1 MVEKKWEKNKR
12 EGKHNFRFKRDF
24 PTMSLKR
31 AHEGDEEEYAPPGSV
46 VKVAKTSVDL
56 QTPAVRSSS
65 SSSSS
70 SASILSLSSFPPG
83 LVFCG
88 FGGGRRQRGLKA
100 AATREM
106 NAMVAQAWAAG
117 AADRPFQNADLADVE
132 KFDGAFDY
140 FKALSLPVSAAAHS
154 LMKPL

>member
-1 MVEKKWEKNKR
+1 
-12 EGKHNFRFKRDF
+12 
-24 PTMSLKR
+24 MSLKR
-31 AHEGDEEEYAPPGSV
+31 GHEGDEEEYAPPGSV
-46 VKVAKTSVDL
+46 VKVAKVAKTSVDL